1 MEKKCDKKW
10 GISPPP
16 PSFIK
21 SKRLYKHFG
30 CGTLCFLSYRGMK
43 DIISEKNI
51 DC

>member
-1 MEKKCDKKW
+1 MKKNVIKS
-10 GISPPP
+10 GGSAPP